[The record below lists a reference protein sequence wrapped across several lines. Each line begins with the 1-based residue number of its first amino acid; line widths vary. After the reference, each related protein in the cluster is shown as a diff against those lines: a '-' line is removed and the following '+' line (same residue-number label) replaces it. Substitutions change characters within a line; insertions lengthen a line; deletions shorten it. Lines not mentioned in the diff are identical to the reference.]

1 MKLLFIFIGCLS
13 IFLFSSL
20 VNDKWLK
27 REKNVENFLN
37 WKKKGKQIKFGAKRI
52 LNSKTTTD
60 ILSQIKM
67 NKINLESLNKVIY
80 SVKDGFN
87 AFSDEIGSVIGTFQ
101 DLTKEDKD
109 IFENAR
115 SVLYDKLSNMNSTQK
130 TKLRFAILKEFSLK
144 PTEQQQKDAKSDE
157 YSDDATNN
165 ELIKKNIKILRFVM
179 LHKNFSNNNV
189 PEKNISFGR
198 KAIDYT
204 SVVNKEMI
212 NFFSVP
218 QKETQEL
225 KMDLNTLNNINEQI
239 FYDTVI
245 QFRNDFTKKKG
256 NDQVDIKETPIK
268 KEWLRMFPEDRAY
281 SDTQLLSSIRM
292 HMGVFVSI
300 LEDIEEKD

>member
-13 IFLFSSL
+13 IFLFSSII
-20 VNDKWLK
+20 NDAWLK
-27 REKNVENFLN
+27 REKNIENYLN
-37 WKKKGKQIKFGAKRI
+37 WKKKGNTNRFFNA
-52 LNSKTTTD
+52 D
-60 ILSQIKM
+60 VLSQINI

-101 DLTKEDKD
+101 DLTNEDKD
-109 IFENAR
+109 TFENNAR
-115 SVLYDKLSNMNSTQK
+115 SVLYEKLSNMNSTQK

>member
-109 IFENAR
+109 RFENAR
-115 SVLYDKLSNMNSTQK
+115 SVLYDKLPKMNSTQK
-130 TKLRFAILKEFSLK
+130 TKLRSAILKEFSIK
-144 PTEQQQKDAKSDE
+144 PTEEQQKAANSDG
-157 YSDDATNN
+157 ATKN
-165 ELIKKNIKILRFVM
+165 EIIKKNVKILRFVM
-179 LHKNFSNNNV
+179 LHKNFSNNSI
-189 PEKNISFGR
+189 PEKNITFGR

-212 NFFSVP
+212 NFFSVT
-218 QKETQEL
+218 QKETHEL
-225 KMDLNTLNNINEQI
+225 NMDLNTLNNVNEQI

-245 QFRNDFTKKKG
+245 QFRNDFIEKKG
-256 NDQVDIKETPIK
+256 NDQVDIKETLIK
-268 KEWLRMFPEDRAY
+268 EEWLRMFPEDMAY
-281 SDTQLLSSIRM
+281 SDTHLLSSIRM

-300 LEDIEEKD
+300 LEDLEEEEEDE